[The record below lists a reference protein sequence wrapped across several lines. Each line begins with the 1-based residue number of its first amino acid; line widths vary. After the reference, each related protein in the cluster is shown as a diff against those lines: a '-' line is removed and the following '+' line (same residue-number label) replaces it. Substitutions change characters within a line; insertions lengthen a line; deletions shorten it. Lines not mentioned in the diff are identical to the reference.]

1 MQVVSC
7 NNVGTAA
14 LGGPPKRSSGCL
26 SGYPHG
32 PLVPPSPHAV
42 PLSPTARS
50 RMMFATLLKSST
62 NIRFREAKLLVRQK
76 MRELKPRPIVAAPQ
90 SRAADKSQPRRL
102 VLALV
107 LLLVALVGVVVKDRQ
122 FWFGTQPSALD
133 SDATDSAVAAKTS
146 QKAPSTKSVPAPAHR
161 VQSTTS
167 PASKQQAQADKSSS
181 DPTPTDA
188 PAVTTTRTVL
198 PPLDVEVVAGENHRT
213 IRPGSNATKVEITRP
228 GQPAARFTAPTNA
241 AERESLSADAQQ
253 PSYPLLAQHMNVQGS
268 VVLQALIGA
277 DGVIQD
283 LHVINGPA
291 ILANAAQQAVREWH
305 FKPIM
310 QNGQA
315 VETKA
320 KITVNFNIKVA
331 DGTGTTLAESRTEGI
346 QILNR

>member
-1 MQVVSC
+1 M
-7 NNVGTAA
+7 
-14 LGGPPKRSSGCL
+14 L
-26 SGYPHG
+26 
-32 PLVPPSPHAV
+32 
-42 PLSPTARS
+42 
-50 RMMFATLLKSST
+50 
-62 NIRFREAKLLVRQK
+62 
-76 MRELKPRPIVAAPQ
+76 ELKPRPIVAAPQ
-90 SRAADKSQPRRL
+90 SRAAFDKQPRRL

-122 FWFGTQPSALD
+122 FWFGTQESALD
-133 SDATDSAVAAKTS
+133 SDGAESVVASRTVPK
-146 QKAPSTKSVPAPAHR
+146 ST
-161 VQSTTS
+161 
-167 PASKQQAQADKSSS
+167 
-181 DPTPTDA
+181 PTPVHHAQLTAAPVAKKQTLTAQTSSEPKPGDA
-188 PAVTTTRTVL
+188 AAITTTRTVL
-198 PPLDVEVVAGENHRT
+198 PPLDVEVVAGDNHRT

-228 GQPAARFTAPTNA
+228 GQPADRFAATNA

-283 LHVINGPA
+283 LHVITGPA

-305 FKPIM
+305 FKPIL

-331 DGTGTTLAESRTEGI
+331 DGTGTTLAETRTEGI
-346 QILNR
+346 QILSR